1 MKPHSTETLET
12 APSFRARFHGAFEA
26 GKRIG
31 PELNL
36 VGERS
41 SKKGRWK
48 AAWLKW
54 HKIKLGHIKGEAVE
68 ILMKDHADKFRVFE
82 KNGGRLPMGL

>member
-1 MKPHSTETLET
+1 MKPHCTESLET

-26 GKRIG
+26 GRNIG

-36 VGERS
+36 VGERH

-54 HKIKLGHIKGEAVE
+54 HKIKLGHIKGEAVA
-68 ILMKDHADKFRVFE
+68 ILMKDYADKFSYFD
-82 KNGGRLPMGL
+82 KHGGRLPMGL